1 MTDRDWLK
9 FFKLCA
15 LLSQAFDRP
24 IDEALARIYFE
35 GLRDFDI
42 EQVAA
47 AVNRAVRAKTF
58 MPKVAE
64 LRQFIEGVVEDRAS
78 QAWAAFLEASVDG
91 GQASVQFADR
101 ATAIAM
107 DAVFGGWIQACRL
120 LSAGWVTDQGK
131 NEGGCSDEML
141 AHYQKSFSRQ
151 YIAATNN
158 SRDVELYRPG
168 LSEASMRER
177 GAAWFGRIPTLEQP
191 VIFVGESKARSLRL
205 PFDVGRG
212 QLTEEARLA
221 ISGGLEKVEALAA
234 VYNPALPAP
243 DLKALPPADEEM
255 ATPEEVA
262 AIKAR
267 IEAMVAPKKNA
278 SQGDLTRI
286 RPISEMDTTQQH
298 AADDDRY
305 SPFED
310 LVEA

>member
-1 MTDRDWLK
+1 
-9 FFKLCA
+9 
-15 LLSQAFDRP
+15 
-24 IDEALARIYFE
+24 
-35 GLRDFDI
+35 
-42 EQVAA
+42 
-47 AVNRAVRAKTF
+47 
-58 MPKVAE
+58 
-64 LRQFIEGVVEDRAS
+64 
-78 QAWAAFLEASVDG
+78 
-91 GQASVQFADR
+91 
-101 ATAIAM
+101 
-107 DAVFGGWIQACRL
+107 
-120 LSAGWVTDQGK
+120 
-131 NEGGCSDEML
+131 
-141 AHYQKSFSRQ
+141 
-151 YIAATNN
+151 
-158 SRDVELYRPG
+158 
-168 LSEASMRER
+168 MRER